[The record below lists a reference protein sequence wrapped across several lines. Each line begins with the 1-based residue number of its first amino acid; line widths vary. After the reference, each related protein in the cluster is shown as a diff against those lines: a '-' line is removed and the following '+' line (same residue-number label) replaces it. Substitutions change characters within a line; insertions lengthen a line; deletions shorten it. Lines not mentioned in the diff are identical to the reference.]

1 MDKKINKQ
9 RKNETTIKR
18 RYGIKN
24 IVLTMFLGL
33 GIIPLFTMVWGVKL
47 HIPQKDGDLLRQNF
61 FK

>member
-33 GIIPLFTMVWGVKL
+33 GIIPLFIFTIIVNSFSLLLFMF
-47 HIPQKDGDLLRQNF
+47 INKD
-61 FK
+61 

>member
-33 GIIPLFTMVWGVKL
+33 GIIPLFIFTT
-47 HIPQKDGDLLRQNF
+47 IF
-61 FK
+61 FTVLKTSLYN